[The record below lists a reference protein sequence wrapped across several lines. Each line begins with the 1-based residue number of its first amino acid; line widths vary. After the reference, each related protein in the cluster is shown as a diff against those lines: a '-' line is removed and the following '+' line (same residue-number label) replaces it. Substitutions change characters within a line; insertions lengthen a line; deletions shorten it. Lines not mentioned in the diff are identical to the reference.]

1 MNDTPD
7 TSPEAVALF
16 RALDQIDELNKL
28 PPDEEGY
35 RWDNSDLIAQEV
47 VGARSALRAM
57 STQLSELSP
66 YKDEL
71 LKIAEAVGEGSD
83 PFAAW
88 EAIEALSAALE
99 QMTAIKD
106 IHQVKRH
113 EYFER
118 AEAAE
123 AERDA
128 LKAELAEAVGVLTL
142 IESIRPMWEGGVR
155 GPSADNLSNTL
166 EHMRAEAR
174 AFVARHQKETDT

>member
-1 MNDTPD
+1 MGGAVTDTPD
-7 TSPEAVALF
+7 TSPEALALF

-47 VGARSALRAM
+47 VGARSALCDLL
-57 STQLSELSP
+57 SQLQP

-71 LKIAEAVGEGSD
+71 LKIAESVGERDD

-99 QMTAIKD
+99 VEKRHKRLIAGDKINAVSELR
-106 IHQVKRH
+106 QVK
-113 EYFER
+113 
-118 AEAAE
+118 

-128 LKAELAEAVGVLTL
+128 LKAKLAEAKMLLSHMVNHAEWREENEGVFWDAT
-142 IESIRPMWEGGVR
+142 
-155 GPSADNLSNTL
+155 DQ
-166 EHMRAEAR
+166 AR
-174 AFVARHQKETDT
+174 AFLARHQKDADT